1 VNANDPAP
9 AVVDEAIVPASVD
22 AAETSVNDAPE
33 AVPDVIPVVPYE
45 AEPELTMFSD
55 AVTATQPPVGVSV
68 APRNPPLIVN
78 ELDPAAVVVRPT
90 CTVTAELTAGDDVAV
105 VALIA
110 ETNAAVAAFAGATVT
125 RVEPSAATAT
135 SAMRFFNEI
144 VFTIFL
150 SLSQIKDF
158 LLSGW

>member
-1 VNANDPAP
+1 M
-9 AVVDEAIVPASVD
+9 VPARVD
-22 AAETSVNDAPE
+22 AAETRVNVAPV
-33 AVPDVIPVVPYE
+33 ADPDVIPVVPYE
-45 AEPELTMFSD
+45 AEPELTIFSE
-55 AVTATQPPVGVSV
+55 AVTATQPPVGTSV
-68 APRNPPLIVN
+68 APRNPALRSN
-78 ELDPAAVVVRPT
+78 ELDPVEAVVVRPT

-110 ETNAAVAAFAGATVT
+110 ETNAAVTAAFAGATVT
-125 RVEPSAATAT
+125 RDEPSAATAT

>member
-1 VNANDPAP
+1 LIEAVIAEPP
-9 AVVDEAIVPASVD
+9 PVAVV
-22 AAETSVNDAPE
+22 T
-33 AVPDVIPVVPYE
+33 
-45 AEPELTMFSD
+45 
-55 AVTATQPPVGVSV
+55 
-68 APRNPPLIVN
+68 
-78 ELDPAAVVVRPT
+78 PT
-90 CTVTAELTAGDDVAV
+90 FTVTAELTAGADVAT
-105 VALIA
+105 VALTA
-110 ETNAAVAAFAGATVT
+110 VTSAATAAFAGTDAT